1 MRNPIRVKNL
11 SLRLL
16 PWYAVGALLLL
27 QSEIAWQTFLLGLP
41 WVLAGLALR
50 AWGAGH
56 LVKNE
61 RFTVSG
67 PYAYVRH
74 PLYLG
79 TACIATGFA
88 LMLGGRVSIAALA
101 VFALWFAASYYPRKE
116 RVEAERLRL
125 RYGEAF
131 ERYRV
136 EVPGLCPR
144 PTRWQPGPAL
154 TEQLETNAPWR
165 LARFDCN
172 NEQGTALAVFATVT
186 LLAAC
191 AALP

>member
-11 SLRLL
+11 RPRFL
-16 PWYAVGALLLL
+16 PWYAAGAFLLL
-27 QSEIAWQTFLLGLP
+27 QSEVGWRTFAMGLP
-41 WVLAGLALR
+41 WVAAGLALR
-50 AWGAGH
+50 TWGSGH

-88 LMLGGRVSIAALA
+88 LMLGGWACFAALTA
-101 VFALWFAASYYPRKE
+101 FVGWFAASYYPRKE
-116 RVEAERLRL
+116 RVEAARLRL

-131 ERYRV
+131 ERYRAD
-136 EVPGLCPR
+136 VPALWPR
-144 PTRWQPGPAL
+144 PSRWQAGPAL
-154 TEQLETNAPWR
+154 AEKLETDAAWR
-165 LARFDCN
+165 LCRFDRN
-172 NEQGTALAVFATVT
+172 NEQGTLLAVLVAVA
-186 LLAAC
+186 LLAAR
-191 AALP
+191 AALQ